1 MFRRILPPL
10 LVAFTLLMDTAVLP
24 VFTNHWLVPLFALLT
39 VHALGLL
46 LGRTQGSLHGMIAG
60 LLVDISLSTPL
71 GLMTLFYGG
80 LGYLGG
86 WFGRAMLN
94 HPLAPVISSAI
105 CFTIFE
111 FGMALYATVA
121 GAAFSGQMMLHALI
135 RIVVDIALVE
145 GLYILYDWL
154 IKPSRSRFAPR

>member
-10 LVAFTLLMDTAVLP
+10 LVVFTLLLDTAVLP
-24 VFTNHWLVPLFALLT
+24 VFTNHWLIPLFALLT

-46 LGRTQGSLHGMIAG
+46 LGRTQGTLYGMIAG

-94 HPLAPVISSAI
+94 HPLAPVISAVV
-105 CFTIFE
+105 CFTVFE
-111 FGMALYATVA
+111 FGMALYTIVA
-121 GAAFSGQMMLHALI
+121 SAAFSSELLIHALI
-135 RIVVDIALVE
+135 RLVTDVVLVE
-145 GLYILYDWL
+145 GLYVLYDWL

>member
-10 LVAFTLLMDTAVLP
+10 LVVFTLLLDTTILP
-24 VFTNHWLVPLFALLT
+24 IFTNHWLIPLFALLT

-46 LGRTQGSLHGMIAG
+46 LGRTQGSLYGMISG
-60 LLVDISLSTPL
+60 LLVDISLGTPL

-94 HPLAPVISSAI
+94 HPLAPVIASAL
-105 CFTIFE
+105 CFTVFE
-111 FGMALYATVA
+111 FGMALYTIVA
-121 GAAFSGQMMLHALI
+121 GAAFSSQLILHALI
-135 RIVVDIALVE
+135 RVPLDIALTE

>member
-10 LVAFTLLMDTAVLP
+10 LVVFTLLLDTTILP
-24 VFTNHWLVPLFALLT
+24 IFTNHWLIPLFALLT
-39 VHALGLL
+39 VHTLGLL
-46 LGRTQGSLHGMIAG
+46 LGRTQGSLYGMISG
-60 LLVDISLSTPL
+60 LLVDISLGTPL

-94 HPLAPVISSAI
+94 HPLAPVIASAL
-105 CFTIFE
+105 CFTVFE
-111 FGMALYATVA
+111 FGMALYTIVA
-121 GAAFSGQMMLHALI
+121 GAAFSSQLILHALI
-135 RIVVDIALVE
+135 RIPMDIVLTE

>member
-1 MFRRILPPL
+1 LPPL
-10 LVAFTLLMDTAVLP
+10 LVVFTLLLDTTILP
-24 VFTNHWLVPLFALLT
+24 IFTNHWLIPLLALLT
-39 VHALGLL
+39 VHTLGLL
-46 LGRTQGSLHGMIAG
+46 LGRTQGSLYGMISG
-60 LLVDISLSTPL
+60 LLVDISLGTPL

-94 HPLAPVISSAI
+94 HPLAPVIASAL
-105 CFTIFE
+105 CFTVFE
-111 FGMALYATVA
+111 FGMALYTIVA
-121 GAAFSGQMMLHALI
+121 GAAFSSQLILHALI
-135 RIVVDIALVE
+135 RVPLDIALTE